1 MDYLADTNILLR
13 SAQPAH
19 PMHSDAVRAVSVLIS
34 GGERVC
40 VIPQNLIEF
49 WAVATRP
56 VDKNG
61 LGLTPAQSEAE
72 VSKIESFLTVLPD
85 GPAIYPEW
93 RRLVIAH
100 AVSGKQVH
108 DTRLVAAMNVHKI
121 ANLLTFN
128 VDDFKRF
135 SGITL
140 INPVSIK

>member
-1 MDYLADTNILLR
+1 
-13 SAQPAH
+13 
-19 PMHSDAVRAVSVLIS
+19 MHADAVRAVGVLLS
-34 GGERVC
+34 AGERVF

-56 VDKNG
+56 VGNNG
-61 LGLTPAQSEAE
+61 LGLTPAQAEAE
-72 VSKIESFLTVLPD
+72 VSKIESLLTILPD

-93 RRLVIAH
+93 RRLVVAH

-108 DTRLVAAMNVHKI
+108 DTRIIAAMNVHKV

-128 VDDFKRF
+128 VGDFKRF

-140 INPVSIK
+140 IEPVSIK